1 MKKINTIDLS
11 KKASVDKI
19 VNAESKSIKEELR
32 QKNSGLDLILVGD
45 LTTSMTHYHTLL
57 KNKFKELAVALF
69 PLIENLRIGIIFYL
83 DHDEHLPYLTTICQP
98 TTNVELLCKFITETP
113 VLHNGNS
120 TDDEAVEDALN
131 DLLQNIQWKELHTR
145 SVVLFG
151 DARPHTCNYCPYGYD
166 FWKITKQLYYNKTTI
181 NTVFCGF
188 YSNENMQD
196 VYPIEIGD
204 FDSRLEHLGDAQF
217 FSWIAN
223 VTGGMTLGIENID
236 DLLDIII
243 TSAAKDAGKLDDLES
258 KIKSEPRKLNL
269 VKIAKKALNR
279 KLNSTNQRK
288 LLE

>member
-1 MKKINTIDLS
+1 MG
-11 KKASVDKI
+11 A
-19 VNAESKSIKEELR
+19 
-32 QKNSGLDLILVGD
+32 
-45 LTTSMTHYHTLL
+45 YHSLL
-57 KNKFKELAVALF
+57 KNKFTELCDELF
-69 PLIENLRIGIIFYL
+69 QIIKNLRVGIIFYL
-83 DHDEHLPYLTTICQP
+83 DHGSGDPYITSICQP
-98 TTNVELLCKFITETP
+98 TTNIQTLKDFIYRT
-113 VLHNGNS
+113 S
-120 TDDEAVEDALN
+120 TGGGGDSDEAVEDALN

-145 SVVLFG
+145 LVVLFG

-223 VTGGMTLGIENID
+223 VTGGMTLVIENID

-279 KLNSTNQRK
+279 KLSSTNQRK